1 MSDKLLKELLFS
13 DVASIKDKLQAIA
26 VERPDILAEL
36 EAEIRAELGKPE
48 TLKQRMK
55 RLAGLRGRC

>member
-1 MSDKLLKELLFS
+1 MNDELLKQVLYS
-13 DVASIKDKLQAIA
+13 DVVSIKDKLQAIA

-48 TLKQRMK
+48 TLNQRMK
-55 RLAGLRGRC
+55 RLAGLRGR